1 GELPTPACG
10 TDLARVCRTG
20 VVTELRPPQA
30 LVVDDFDGT
39 RDAVCL
45 MLDLLGYDAE
55 GVASGIEALEQL
67 ETASYTVVGSD
78 GVESGVSGWVVAVHV
93 RQCRPGMAVVL
104 MTRQLTQAMAYR
116 ARHWGLSVL
125 EKPFSLT
132 ALQTATEEARRGGS
146 SALVG

>member
-1 GELPTPACG
+1 VA
-10 TDLARVCRTG
+10 
-20 VVTELRPPQA
+20 TELRPPQA

-39 RDAVCL
+39 RDVVCL

-55 GVASGIEALEQL
+55 GIASGVEALERL
-67 ETASYTVVGSD
+67 ETASYTVVVSD
-78 GVESGVSGWVVAVHV
+78 VVMSGVSGWVVADHV
-93 RQCRPGMAVVL
+93 RQRRPGIAVVL
-104 MTRQLTQAMAYR
+104 MTRQLTHAMAYR
-116 ARHWGLSVL
+116 AGHLGLSVL

>member
-1 GELPTPACG
+1 M
-10 TDLARVCRTG
+10 
-20 VVTELRPPQA
+20 VTELRPPQA

-39 RDAVCL
+39 RDVVCL

-55 GVASGIEALEQL
+55 GIASGVEALERL
-67 ETASYTVVGSD
+67 ETASYTVVVSD
-78 GVESGVSGWVVAVHV
+78 VVMSGVSGWVVADHV
-93 RQCRPGMAVVL
+93 RQRRPGIAVVL
-104 MTRQLTQAMAYR
+104 MTRQLTHAMAYR
-116 ARHWGLSVL
+116 AGHLGLSVL